1 MANATLPDEKLP
13 DAKLAFVVL
22 AGERPGGSPLALAM
36 GVAAGVLVDVAG
48 QTAIERVF
56 AALRAS
62 TFTANGVLCGPLQSI
77 VADSTHLQALLAPGD
92 IRWLAPATGPA
103 ASAVSALE
111 QLDSYPALVTTADH
125 ALLTGAM
132 IDAFCERAL
141 AQDADFVVGLVP
153 YDCVRAAFPE
163 SKRTVLR
170 FSDGGYCG
178 SNLFCVRSERGLKAL
193 LFWRQVESLRKRPW
207 KIARH
212 LGLFTLL
219 RYQLGRLRSADA
231 FALLS
236 RKAGCTLAFVELPIA
251 RAAVD
256 VDSVADRELAEQL
269 LLGDRQAG
277 GTPAVM

>member
-1 MANATLPDEKLP
+1 MANATRPHAKLP

-62 TFTANGVLCGPLQSI
+62 SCTADGLLCGPLQSI
-77 VADSTHLQALLAPGD
+77 VADSAHLQALLAPGD
-92 IRWLAPATGPA
+92 IRWMAPAAGPA

-178 SNLFCVRSERGLKAL
+178 SNLFCVRNERGLKAL

-236 RKAGCTLAFVELPIA
+236 RKAGCTLAFVALPIA

-269 LLGDRQAG
+269 LLGDQQAG
-277 GTPAVM
+277 GTRAMM